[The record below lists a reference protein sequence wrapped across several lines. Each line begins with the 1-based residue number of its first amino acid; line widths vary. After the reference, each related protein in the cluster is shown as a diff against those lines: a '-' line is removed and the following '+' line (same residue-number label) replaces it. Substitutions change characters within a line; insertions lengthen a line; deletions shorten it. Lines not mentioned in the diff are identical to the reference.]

1 MTIEFHGSESAWKS
15 MRSQCGSDPERFSD
29 EPDAENPEG
38 STKNAIFSF
47 SIFKQILF
55 SLSFFHGLLNCPH
68 QQTDPISQKQ
78 ADIKAVHSDQHCRD
92 TCQNQDFL
100 AGSYFPEGG
109 RKYKSQNTSHES
121 VGQHPGWTIVR

>member
-29 EPDAENPEG
+29 KPDAENPEG
-38 STKNAIFSF
+38 GTKDAIFSF

-55 SLSFFHGLLNCPH
+55 SPSFFHGLLNCQH

-92 TCQNQDFL
+92 TCQNQDFSGGFL
-100 AGSYFPEGG
+100 LPGG
-109 RKYKSQNTSHES
+109 RKKVQES
-121 VGQHPGWTIVR
+121 EYFP